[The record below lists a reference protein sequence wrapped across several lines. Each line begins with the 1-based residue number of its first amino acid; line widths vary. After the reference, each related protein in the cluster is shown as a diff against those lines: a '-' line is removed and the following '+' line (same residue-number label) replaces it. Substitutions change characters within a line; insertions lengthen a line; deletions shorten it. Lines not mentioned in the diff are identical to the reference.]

1 MLLGFSKL
9 GFTRSLEKSDFDG
22 VDVDTDDDVVDERR
36 VVKSSSHVDGD
47 ITRSNLCSML

>member
-9 GFTRSLEKSDFDG
+9 GFTKSRENSDFDG